1 MKQSV
6 RTVLAAAGILI
17 LLLFSLSASTPV
29 EDGVFLQKV
38 GSIILDPGH
47 GGSDPGAVGTLSTSE
62 GPLTIFEKDV
72 NLSVALQISEM
83 LTAARPEIN
92 IILTRK
98 DDSSVSLPE
107 RTHTANAAL
116 AGEGESDG
124 ESESES
130 GGKSKIFV
138 SIHAN
143 SIGGAGADAI
153 YGYEL
158 WKRFRSQRYDFLS
171 AVVPETAVEKRVIL
185 TNDDLNIELDRAEE
199 LLSESLL
206 MALDAS
212 LSHETKSRGIK
223 EAGFYVLMHSYMPSV
238 LVEMGFMS
246 NESELIKLTDPEYQ
260 KLLAES
266 IARGLLF
273 YCSLFDDSQ

>member
-6 RTVLAAAGILI
+6 RTVLASAVWLI
-17 LLLFSLSASTPV
+17 LFLFSLSASTPV

-47 GGSDPGAVGTLSTSE
+47 GGSDPGAVGTLRTSE
-62 GPLTIFEKDV
+62 GSLTIFEKDV
-72 NLSVALQISEM
+72 NLSVALQISEI
-83 LTAARPEIN
+83 LSASRPEMN

-98 DDSSVSLPE
+98 DDSSVSLQE
-107 RTHTANAAL
+107 RAHTANAAL
-116 AGEGESDG
+116 AGEVG
-124 ESESES
+124 S
-130 GGKSKIFV
+130 GGGGGGGGGSKIFV

-143 SIGGAGADAI
+143 SIGGAGADAV

-185 TNDDLNIELDRAEE
+185 TNDDLNVELDRAEE

-246 NESELIKLTDPEYQ
+246 NESELIKLTDPGYQ

-273 YCSLFDDSQ
+273 YCSLFEDSQ

>member
-1 MKQSV
+1 MKQSF

-47 GGSDPGAVGTLSTSE
+47 GGSDPGAVRTLSTSE

-107 RTHTANAAL
+107 RTHTANAVL
-116 AGEGESDG
+116 AGEGENDG
-124 ESESES
+124 E
-130 GGKSKIFV
+130 GGGRSKIFV

-143 SIGGAGADAI
+143 SIGGAGAEAV